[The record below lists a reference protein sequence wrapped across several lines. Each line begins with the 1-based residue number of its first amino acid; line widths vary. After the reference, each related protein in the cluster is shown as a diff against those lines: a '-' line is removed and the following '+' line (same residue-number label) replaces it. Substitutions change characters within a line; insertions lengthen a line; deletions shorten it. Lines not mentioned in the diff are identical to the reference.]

1 MNRLFAPVMGCVLI
15 FTTTSLLVDEKIL
28 VAVTIPPN
36 ENFFKSMGRNFVED
50 VHQVPPRQD
59 IGTFAPNLSEMR
71 E

>member
-36 ENFFKSMGRNFVED
+36 ENFFKSIGRNFVED
-50 VHQVPPRQD
+50 VR
-59 IGTFAPNLSEMR
+59 
-71 E
+71 